1 MTSSIPNS
9 FSMDDLQNLLDK
21 APAESE
27 AAAPT
32 GEGPF
37 GDQKLTVDQLEDL
50 VEKTIDESLEHCN
63 DPMFHKVI
71 MLTLAMRF
79 GKWHD
84 HVAQK
89 CRDEGH
95 DKQAAAWQR
104 DAGKF
109 QAVMDILCSITI
121 GPDDYTC
128 NQQNCDHDHE

>member
-21 APAESE
+21 APVENE
-27 AAAPT
+27 TTEPT

-37 GDQKLTVDQLEDL
+37 GDQGLTINQLEDL
-50 VEKTIDESLEHCN
+50 VEKVIDESLEQCN
-63 DPMFHKVI
+63 DPMLHKVI

-79 GKWHD
+79 ASWHD

-89 CRDEGH
+89 CRDEGQ

-109 QAVMDILCSITI
+109 QAVMDILCSVTI

-128 NQQNCDHDHE
+128 NHHGCDHDHE